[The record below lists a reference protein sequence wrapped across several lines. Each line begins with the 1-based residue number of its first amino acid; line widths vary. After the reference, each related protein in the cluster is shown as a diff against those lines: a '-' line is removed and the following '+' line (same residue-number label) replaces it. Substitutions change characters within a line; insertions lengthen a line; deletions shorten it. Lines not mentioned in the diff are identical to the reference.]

1 MDVDWRSQWGNWIV
15 THRNPET
22 WREYGDDAGRTL
34 ARNEWDE
41 FLFWRDADK
50 LALSPKAV
58 ERKANELAEEMVGSI
73 RLYGAEMHEQHS
85 GETQG
90 TPAERRVW
98 VDAFI
103 KGYTDVMSRLVN
115 ALVPPRLMKNLDLF
129 CTLLSV
135 MRGGLDHGYGSAPA
149 DYGLRLAGKKSPPEP
164 EKPTYHPTRKEIHD
178 HAVRA
183 AKRSVDAEWSKFMAR
198 RSGGSGLR
206 SDMLHFS
213 FSGTDDVRGDWK
225 MSDLERDYHSEVLDK
240 AFNHELGRKALEL
253 APPEAWKNSYLICT
267 LYDKMLK
274 ETRQKKEYVPTGE
287 ARPDKGF
294 RAKANRMTWQA
305 ERERDEWRQAER
317 ARILKDIE
325 KTRKKE
331 EAKGTETS
339 PTMSGRADGPEALVL
354 VHLSSLDSYTDYA
367 GADAGEGLARRLSEA
382 VLSHNGP
389 VIIVDQGWELGP
401 RQSRPRAQLLEEI
414 SPRQDIVWI
423 RFDEARESWEDFFPQ
438 LDRALEE
445 AGADSVVVGGVW
457 YDESLHTGCATYT
470 YLHLRQLGWPVRV
483 DESLVGCE

>member
-15 THRNPET
+15 THRSPET

-34 ARNEWDE
+34 ARNEWEE
-41 FLFWRDADK
+41 FLFWRDADQ
-50 LALSPKAV
+50 LAISPKAV

-85 GETQG
+85 GETRG

-103 KGYTDVMSRLVN
+103 KGYTDVMGRLVG
-115 ALVPPRLMKNLDLF
+115 ALIPPRLMKNLDLF

-135 MRGGLDHGYGSAPA
+135 MRGGLDRGYGSAPA

-183 AKRSVDAEWSKFMAR
+183 AKRSVDAEWSRFMAR
-198 RSGGSGLR
+198 RSGGSRFR
-206 SDMLHFS
+206 SNMLYFS
-213 FSGTDDVRGDWK
+213 FSGTDVRGDWK
-225 MSDLERDYHSEVLDK
+225 MSDLERDYHSEVLSET
-240 AFNHELGRKALEL
+240 FNRELGRKALEL

-267 LYDKMLK
+267 LYDKML
-274 ETRQKKEYVPTGE
+274 EENPPKKEFVPSGE
-287 ARPDKGF
+287 DRPEKGF
-294 RAKANRMTWQA
+294 QAKKNRGTWAA

-317 ARILKDIE
+317 ERILKDIE

-331 EAKGTETS
+331 EAKGKEKS
-339 PTMSGRADGPEALVL
+339 PKMSGRGDGPEALVL

-367 GADAGEGLARRLSEA
+367 GSDAGEDLAGRLAEA
-382 VLSHNGP
+382 ILSHDGP
-389 VIIVDQGWELGP
+389 VILVDQGWELGP
-401 RQSRPRAQLLEEI
+401 RASRPRAQLLEEI
-414 SPRQDIVWI
+414 APRQDVVWI
-423 RFDEARESWEDFFPQ
+423 HFDEAVERWEDFFPR

-445 AGADSVVVGGVW
+445 AGAGSVRVGGIW
-457 YDESLHTGCATYT
+457 YDPSLHTGCATFT
-470 YLHLRQLGWPVRV
+470 YLNLRQRMPVVV